1 MSIEKVKLTSLDEVT
16 DKFIGL
22 KGSPEREAFEYELR
36 KDLISEA
43 IKNARLERQMTQDEL
58 GKLVGVQRAQ
68 ISKLENH
75 LTDARLDTIV
85 KVFRALNAR
94 ITFNVE
100 LM

>member
-1 MSIEKVKLTSLDEVT
+1 MSIEKVKLISLDEVT

-36 KDLISEA
+36 NDLISEA

-100 LM
+100 LI